1 MGRKRKTEVQ
11 PPEVTSV
18 ETKVTETIVAGEVKK
33 VKEEVMEVKAGNLTV
48 RSITWEEFDKFE
60 PERSR
65 KERKSVFK
73 EIVERARKEPVRVD
87 GLKKGQIMVLI
98 KLAYDNDLDVKYDFK
113 NGVILLAPPRS
124 QIS

>member
-1 MGRKRKTEVQ
+1 MGKKKKAEVAPPKPETVTPETVTEV
-11 PPEVTSV
+11 
-18 ETKVTETIVAGEVKK
+18 KHEVKE
-33 VKEEVMEVKAGNLTV
+33 VKEEVMEVKAGNLTM

-73 EIVERARKEPVRVD
+73 EIVKKAMNGPIKVEN
-87 GLKKGQIMVLI
+87 LKRGQIMVLI
-98 KLAYDNDLDVKYDFK
+98 KLAYNNGLDVKYDFK
-113 NGVILLAPPRS
+113 NGIVLLAPPRS

>member
-18 ETKVTETIVAGEVKK
+18 ETKVTETEVKK
-33 VKEEVMEVKAGNLTV
+33 VMEVMEVKAGNLTM

-98 KLAYDNDLDVKYDFK
+98 KLAYDNGLDVKYDFK